1 MTALLEKAIL
11 RASKLPESEQEAIGA
26 LILEEISAES
36 RWDTQFSG
44 SQDKLSRLAD
54 EALTEFNAGKT
65 KPFAKDSDL
74 AHD

>member
-1 MTALLEKAIL
+1 MTALLEKAIQ
-11 RASKLPESEQEAIGA
+11 RAAKLSDQEQEAIGA

-36 RWDTQFSG
+36 RWDAQFAG
-44 SQDKLSRLAD
+44 SQNALAHLAD